1 MAEAN
6 LGYAHRG
13 EVEHL
18 IPKAS
23 TEITAGD
30 YVVMPRE
37 SDPISRAVLGA
48 ETRVSP
54 VGSAYA
60 CQWGVGVSD
69 DDFNTNYPGATP
81 YASPAANQS
90 IDIIRKGVVRFRIIQ
105 TSGKAG
111 DNVVYSSGGTGAQLF
126 KINNFRRDVGV
137 GEIAKDFSGATAND
151 TQQVVLY
158 EKSLHGQDIYFWL
171 QNRVVQGCKFKAR
184 SLASSRGSS
193 QINAG
198 ATGEVNMFMVKGK
211 VNSVARVTGFVVGG
225 INPGGQS
232 AIRFYWLA
240 CKLSTT
246 GAAPAFTKE
255 TCTGPFSAFASWTN
269 SGISVGMMIPITW
282 QSNLIPAALMVG
294 WSNTQVT
301 IADAKLIN
309 LGGPFIP
316 NGQKLFD
323 HGTWYL

>member
-1 MAEAN
+1 
-6 LGYAHRG
+6 
-13 EVEHL
+13 
-18 IPKAS
+18 
-23 TEITAGD
+23 
-30 YVVMPRE
+30 
-37 SDPISRAVLGA
+37 
-48 ETRVSP
+48 
-54 VGSAYA
+54 
-60 CQWGVGVSD
+60 
-69 DDFNTNYPGATP
+69 
-81 YASPAANQS
+81 
-90 IDIIRKGVVRFRIIQ
+90 
-105 TSGKAG
+105 
-111 DNVVYSSGGTGAQLF
+111 
-126 KINNFRRDVGV
+126 
-137 GEIAKDFSGATAND
+137 
-151 TQQVVLY
+151 
-158 EKSLHGQDIYFWL
+158 
-171 QNRVVQGCKFKAR
+171 
-184 SLASSRGSS
+184 
-193 QINAG
+193 
-198 ATGEVNMFMVKGK
+198 MFMVKGK